1 MPTPTLRTLQATQA
15 AKLIVKKDGERLAEY
30 SLNKRRI
37 TIGRKHDCD
46 IRLDCR
52 NASRHHA
59 QIFTVLRDDYVLDL
73 DSMNGTFV
81 NRKRI
86 KKYSL
91 ETGDVI
97 TIGSYQLEYV
107 KDAAPGTPPAAS

>member
-1 MPTPTLRTLQATQA
+1 MPTPTLRTLHQLQA
-15 AKLIVKKDGERLAEY
+15 AKLVLRRDGNVVGEYRLK
-30 SLNKRRI
+30 KRRV

-46 IRLDCR
+46 IRLDCK

-59 QIFTVLRDDYVLDL
+59 QIFTVLKDDYILDL

-81 NRKRI
+81 NRKRV

-91 ETGDVI
+91 ENGDII

-107 KDAAPGTPPAAS
+107 KETSAPQGE